1 LDSITHHHDTWYKIT
16 YVRNSVF
23 ENQQDRLAIDEES
36 DVGTPYTHCDDKDD
50 PVSVPDSNP
59 GSTHER
65 LTSKRRSRR
74 MEDVRANH
82 NQQHSAGKSTISKEQ
97 NKLTVTSMLSTEY
110 MEGLTASEVIQ
121 ALGL

>member
-1 LDSITHHHDTWYKIT
+1 
-16 YVRNSVF
+16 
-23 ENQQDRLAIDEES
+23 
-36 DVGTPYTHCDDKDD
+36 
-50 PVSVPDSNP
+50 
-59 GSTHER
+59 
-65 LTSKRRSRR
+65 